1 MRAPAGT
8 HWAAPSR
15 GGRGRGDALEV
26 RAPGV
31 QSVLPGSHH
40 PPLPSLSHSTCRMN
54 GLGES
59 FFKQKVTPEL
69 LRTWTSQ
76 SGV

>member
-31 QSVLPGSHH
+31 QFVLPASHH
-40 PPLPSLSHSTCRMN
+40 PPLPSLSHSTCRMK

-59 FFKQKVTPEL
+59 FFKQEVTPEL
-69 LRTWTSQ
+69 LRTWT
-76 SGV
+76 